1 MFQRKAKTI
10 FEEIKLKQHD
20 EDFEPDDM
28 PEPTGARPGSLEKL
42 FVIVERVEKGQQ
54 LFHPCDETV
63 LATVSEEFEKAKY
76 INRLFH
82 EAFAARQQA
91 RKGKK

>member
-1 MFQRKAKTI
+1 MFRKAKTI

-20 EDFEPDDM
+20 EDFEPDEL

-54 LFHPCDETV
+54 LFHPGDEMRS
-63 LATVSEEFEKAKY
+63 ATISQQFEKTEF
-76 INRLFH
+76 INKLFR
-82 EAFAARQQA
+82 EALEARQHA
-91 RKGKK
+91 RRRRK